1 MPFGQENDMP
11 YGYRISWKSD
21 ERFSNATWFVIG
33 CIILGAVGVGKL
45 ADFYLESDMRALELA
60 KQANQNVETFWLA
73 LMREQWPRAQGYL
86 SDKAV
91 LALEQYAAQN
101 NEVGAVGGLYL
112 LRERVPEKWRSVDKI
127 ECGLK
132 HRKDRK
138 KAKSIFQIARAR
150 IGGTCKKKESWP
162 DMSTGQL
169 PFYVDL
175 VEDRK
180 NGGWKIATFVLQ
192 TIQGNI
198 VVDEDKGVTMPP
210 ISKN

>member
-1 MPFGQENDMP
+1 MP
-11 YGYRISWKSD
+11 YGYRISWKHD
-21 ERFSNATWFVIG
+21 ERFSNATWFVFG
-33 CIILGAVGVGKL
+33 CIVLAAVGVGKL
-45 ADFYLESDMRALELA
+45 VDSRFEADRRAQELA

-86 SDKAV
+86 SEKAV
-91 LALEQYAAQN
+91 LALEQYASQN

-127 ECGLK
+127 ECGLR

-138 KAKSIFQIARAR
+138 KTKSIFQIAQAR

-175 VEDRK
+175 VEDKKTAAGKSLHLFCRR
-180 NGGWKIATFVLQ
+180 FR
-192 TIQGNI
+192 
-198 VVDEDKGVTMPP
+198 EMSSSMRTMA
-210 ISKN
+210 